1 MSLPENIRAE
11 LFRKFFHFGVV
22 FGHFIIISFINF
34 WLGFALL
41 ILGLIVVYIFRHSK
55 LGKFAASTRKRSL
68 GQYYL
73 FIGLII
79 VNLIYLIFPY
89 TLALFFAYF
98 ALGISDV
105 VAGFVPYFMAEKTKI
120 NGKVEISTASLIY
133 ASVVFGILN
142 LLCLLFFR
150 LPVVKAIFITLL
162 LGIIEFFSRKGS
174 DNITVPILG
183 YLIVLVVE

>member
-1 MSLPENIRAE
+1 MSLTEKIKAE

-41 ILGLIVVYIFRHSK
+41 ILGLVVVYIFRHSK
-55 LGKFAASTRKRSL
+55 VSKFANSTRKRSL

-73 FIGLII
+73 FVGLILA
-79 VNLIYLIFPY
+79 NCIYIFYPNN
-89 TLALFFAYF
+89 LALIFAYF

-105 VAGFVPYFMAEKTKI
+105 IAGFVPYFMAEKTKI
-120 NGKVEISTASLIY
+120 NGKVEISTTSLLY

-142 LLCLLFFR
+142 LICLLFFR
-150 LPVVKAIFITLL
+150 LPLVKAIFATLL
-162 LGIIEFFSRKGS
+162 LGMIEFFSRKGS

-183 YLIVLVVE
+183 YLIVLLLV